1 MCKTIPS
8 MCSSSVSLAPLPWD
22 VASLE
27 AWQRWGERRG
37 RAVGANPPQTLTMMR
52 AFSYCP
58 VELYYIIPCWWC
70 PWKKAVRG
78 RHRCLQEGL
87 GAAWCYGG
95 AVHLRIP
102 IIYINYIYI
111 LLYRTLPAL
120 RCLPPASSVVLPIAR
135 HATLLKF
142 WPRGGGRWEVGGEG
156 GGNQVGCKRHFAP
169 SPPLPSSPLPLHHN

>member
-8 MCSSSVSLAPLPWD
+8 LCSSSVSLAPLPWD

-95 AVHLRIP
+95 AVHLRVP
-102 IIYINYIYI
+102 IIYINYIYTTI
-111 LLYRTLPAL
+111 QNFTSTKVLTASLLGGVAD
-120 RCLPPASSVVLPIAR
+120 CLPCHLAQVLAQR
-135 HATLLKF
+135 RLEVGGG
-142 WPRGGGRWEVGGEG
+142 RGGRWESGWVQETL
-156 GGNQVGCKRHFAP
+156 RSLP
-169 SPPLPSSPLPLHHN
+169 SPPLFAPPLAP